1 MLQKVFVIHPFQLK
15 RRVIRLG
22 KKRCSFSASSA
33 GLKIRS
39 NFSNLQN
46 CAGITLALNS
56 VTDERGFMNSKQI
69 KMDPQE
75 WLDSIG
81 RGYQVYQKNLLDEF
95 S

>member
-15 RRVIRLG
+15 RRVIRLE
-22 KKRCSFSASSA
+22 RFSFSASSA

-46 CAGITLALNS
+46 CAGIMPALKS

-75 WLDSIG
+75 WLDSIE